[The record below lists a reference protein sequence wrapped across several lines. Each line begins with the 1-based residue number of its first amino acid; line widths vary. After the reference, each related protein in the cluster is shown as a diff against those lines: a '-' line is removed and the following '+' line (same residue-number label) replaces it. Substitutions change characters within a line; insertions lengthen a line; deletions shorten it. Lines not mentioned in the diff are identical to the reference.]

1 MLEPDKSIWRLKQG
15 YLDALLTGEA
25 VSAGLV
31 VDEGLKQGLDI
42 TDIYLKILIPTQ
54 RDLGHAWHDGKVNVA
69 QEHLATQIT
78 LDQMYKLRSSISP
91 RSKLGCRV
99 VVTTVE
105 GDLHFI
111 GARMVADFFLADGW
125 DVDFLGASTPSPDLI
140 ELLRRRSL
148 DLVAISITTEDLL
161 PNLEWTVESLS
172 VLADPPKILL
182 GGAAIANN
190 PGLVSGVSADAFAQ
204 NVQDAV
210 LEGRRLVGKPKEPI
224 SLDEHLHNLGQ
235 KIQALRKNRGMNQQQ
250 LADFANL
257 DRTYISAVEHG
268 KQNLTLGA
276 VVRLADALGEDLPQL
291 LSQSRS

>member
-1 MLEPDKSIWRLKQG
+1 MSVQQEKP
-15 YLDALLTGEA
+15 DALLTGEA

-78 LDQMYKLRSSISP
+78 LDQMYKLRSFISP

-111 GARMVADFFLADGW
+111 GARMVGDFFLADGW

-140 ELLRRRSL
+140 ELLRWRSL
-148 DLVAISITTEDLL
+148 DLVAISITNEDLL

-172 VLADPPKILL
+172 VLADPPKDI
-182 GGAAIANN
+182 
-190 PGLVSGVSADAFAQ
+190 VRW
-204 NVQDAV
+204 
-210 LEGRRLVGKPKEPI
+210 GR
-224 SLDEHLHNLGQ
+224 
-235 KIQALRKNRGMNQQQ
+235 
-250 LADFANL
+250 
-257 DRTYISAVEHG
+257 YC
-268 KQNLTLGA
+268 
-276 VVRLADALGEDLPQL
+276 
-291 LSQSRS
+291 